1 MARCIEALL
10 LAALL
15 AAPAAGPA
23 VAADQAP
30 STPATPPTSQP
41 PAAGSASSTG
51 GAAAASPG
59 AAPSAAGA
67 PSFDEVEA
75 LVRKMQDQLARMND
89 AEAKRNQSLQFL
101 QKQVDAATN
110 QLKTK
115 TETAATLKAK
125 TDELGTTVETLQ
137 QDRQQLSSQL
147 QTVQDER
154 DTKIK
159 NLEQKLAELNTTLSG
174 SQTEAQTATS
184 ELEKAQDALKA
195 TQARADAL
203 EQESKAQAAKLQI
216 STAQVD
222 RLTSLLTKAT
232 AQLEAVSTALDTTSA
247 QVKSQQVT
255 IADLGQKLN
264 QALAKKVEE
273 LQQYRSEFFGRLRQ
287 ILGNRDDIR
296 IVGDRFIFQSEVLF
310 SSGSADIGEQ
320 GQQKLAELADTLK
333 QVAADIPS
341 DINWV
346 LQVDGYTDK
355 VPVRSNSY
363 FASNWDLSTARAV
376 AVVKFL
382 IQQGIPPDRLA
393 AAGFGEYH
401 PLDTGDTPDAYRR
414 NRRIEFKLTQG

>member
-1 MARCIEALL
+1 MARSIEALL
-10 LAALL
+10 LAISL
-15 AAPAAGPA
+15 AALAAGPA
-23 VAADQAP
+23 DAADQAP
-30 STPATPPTSQP
+30 ATPTATSP
-41 PAAGSASSTG
+41 PAPASPSTG
-51 GAAAASPG
+51 TPTGSSGTAATT
-59 AAPSAAGA
+59 AGA

-89 AEAKRNQSLQFL
+89 AEAKRNQSLQYL

-174 SQTEAQTATS
+174 SQTEAQNATS
-184 ELEKAQDALKA
+184 ELGTAQDALKA

-232 AQLEAVSTALDTTSA
+232 TQLEAVSTVLDSTSA

-264 QALAKKVEE
+264 EALAKKVEE

-310 SSGSADIGEQ
+310 ASGSADIADQ
-320 GQQKLAELADTLK
+320 GQQKLTELADTLK

-341 DINWV
+341 DIGWV

-382 IQQGIPPDRLA
+382 IEQGIPPDRLA

-401 PLDTGDTPDAYRR
+401 PLDPGDTPEAYRR